1 MKIQMKLLIALCII
15 VIPIFLIPY
24 SSAKISDL
32 KLEADPFQYENGVF
46 KEWSSD
52 MKKIGITT
60 KERGLIFRVTVTNT
74 NDEPYTNDELTVDV
88 RVEKIGSV
96 GSTFHEQ
103 VSNYIYLP
111 PNEKTEIDIPV
122 DFGGGDAIGSYT
134 AEIQCSGIGYYGT
147 ENVEPYP
154 FDFRVL
160 SEDQFQKELEQKKDA
175 PFISIGDINITLFDF
190 SVGVS
195 VLSIGVAITIFAIWQ
210 RRK

>member
-1 MKIQMKLLIALCII
+1 MKIQIKLLIALCII
-15 VIPIFLIPY
+15 VFPILLTPY
-24 SSAKISDL
+24 ASAKISDL

-60 KERGLIFRVTVTNT
+60 KERGLVFRVTVTNI
-74 NDEPYTNDELTVDV
+74 NNEPYTNDELTIDV
-88 RVEKIGSV
+88 RVEKVGSV

-122 DFGGGDAIGSYT
+122 DFGGGDAIGSYS
-134 AEIQCSGIGYYGT
+134 AEIQCSGIGYVT

-154 FDFRVL
+154 FEFRVL
-160 SEDQFQKELEQKKDA
+160 GEDQFQKELEEKEDS
-175 PFISIGDINITLFDF
+175 PLINIGDINITVEIIGGI
-190 SVGVS
+190 SVTI
-195 VLSIGVAITIFAIWQ
+195 IGALVITWYM
-210 RRK
+210 RRKR